1 MSNEC
6 CSSTAVRPACST
18 HAVSSVP
25 VTLNVA
31 APGTSRSAEVHHAP
45 SVPLT
50 DLRPGQ
56 TATVVEIRME
66 TGDAAM
72 LRAMGLRVDMQ
83 VRVCRLGE
91 PCIIELM
98 GGRKAMPD
106 ATADCPRGA
115 GCTCRIGL
123 SRPLARSV
131 RVRVG

>member
-1 MSNEC
+1 MPVALQV
-6 CSSTAVRPACST
+6 STLDATPSDDAHR
-18 HAVSSVP
+18 
-25 VTLNVA
+25 
-31 APGTSRSAEVHHAP
+31 GP

-50 DLRPGQ
+50 ELRPGQ
-56 TATVVEIRME
+56 TATVVEIQME
-66 TGDAAM
+66 SGDAAM

-98 GGRKAMPD
+98 GGRKASPQ

-123 SRPLARSV
+123 SRPLARNV